1 MDKDRISIEDGNGG
15 LEMTRLLNSFLPNL
29 NRGKNWKNF
38 TNDSATFTTDSGEQ
52 LCFTTDSFVV
62 NPIEFPGGN
71 IGHLAIC
78 GTINDLVVMG
88 ATPIGLSLALII
100 EEGFEKE
107 KLNTILNS
115 INEISKSSNIP
126 IVTGDTKVMEK
137 GAIDKIV
144 INTSGIGII
153 NSNNNNNNNNNNLFE
168 QELNYQDKI
177 IISGGIGEHG
187 VALLSKRFD
196 FETRLI
202 SDCKPLHEEMNKIK
216 PYIKFAKDPTRGG
229 ISAIINEIAKD
240 NNCKIELIE
249 KNIPIKKE
257 VKSACNLLGLEAMEL
272 ANEGK
277 ILCICKPENEEIVLN
292 ILKQFNPMAT
302 TIGEIKEKKEN
313 GEVILK
319 TNLGTRLLTPPSG
332 KIVPR
337 IC

>member
-1 MDKDRISIEDGNGG
+1 MGKDRISIEDGNGG
-15 LEMTRLLNSFLPNL
+15 LEMNQLLNSFLPNL
-29 NRGKNWKNF
+29 NRGNKWKNF
-38 TNDSATFTTDSGEQ
+38 TNDSATFTMPSGEE

-71 IGHLAIC
+71 IGHLAMC

-88 ATPIGLSLALII
+88 ADPIGLSLALII

-107 KLNTILNS
+107 KLNKILES
-115 INEISKSSNIP
+115 INQISNETKIP

-137 GAIDKIV
+137 GALDKII
-144 INTSGIGII
+144 INTSGIGIAKNNII
-153 NSNNNNNNNNNNLFE
+153 N
-168 QELNYQDKI
+168 QELEKGDKI

-196 FETRLI
+196 FETELI
-202 SDCKPLHEEMNKIK
+202 SDTKPLHQEMKEIRNH
-216 PYIKFAKDPTRGG
+216 IKFAKDPTRGG
-229 ISAIINEIAKD
+229 ISSILNEIAKE
-240 NNCKIELIE
+240 NKLIIEIIE
-249 KNIPIKKE
+249 QNVPIKKE
-257 VKSACNLLGLEAMEL
+257 VKSACNLLGIDAMEL

-277 ILCICKPENEEIVLN
+277 ILCITKPENEELILN
-292 ILKQFNPMAT
+292 ILKKFNPMAS
-302 TIGEIKEKKEN
+302 TIGEIIEKKEK

-319 TNLGTRLLTPPSG
+319 TQLGSRILSTPSG